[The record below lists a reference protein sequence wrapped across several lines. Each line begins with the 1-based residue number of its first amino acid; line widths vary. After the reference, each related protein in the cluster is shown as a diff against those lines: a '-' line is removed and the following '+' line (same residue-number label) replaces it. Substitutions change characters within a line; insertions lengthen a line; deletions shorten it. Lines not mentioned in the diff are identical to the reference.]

1 MLEYPARFRKYF
13 IRGLLKKVMAS
24 GKNLQIVHPTMPGRD
39 LTAYMASVNGISVL
53 TPEEE
58 KDLANQYYY
67 DDNVDAARQLVLAH
81 LRFVVHMAKSYSGYG
96 LPQAD
101 LIQEGNVGLM
111 KAVKRFN
118 PEFGVRLVSF
128 AVHWIKAEMHE
139 YILRNWRIVKVATT
153 KAQRKLFFN
162 LRSSKKQLGWLNNEE
177 TAAVAEDLGVDAK
190 VVRQMEGRM
199 SAYDTSFDAEPD
211 SDDEALF
218 RAPAFYLEDQS
229 SDVASN
235 IEESEWR
242 EIKNNGL
249 SIALNELDDR
259 SQDIL
264 KSRWLSDDKATLHDL
279 ADKYSISAERIRQL
293 EKAAMNKIKTK
304 MEA

>member
-1 MLEYPARFRKYF
+1 MLRCSARFRKYF
-13 IRGLLKKVMAS
+13 IRGLIKKVMAL
-24 GKNLQIVHPTMPGRD
+24 GKDLQIVHPTMPGRD

>member
-1 MLEYPARFRKYF
+1 
-13 IRGLLKKVMAS
+13 MAL
-24 GKNLQIVHPTMPGRD
+24 GKDLQIVHPTMPGRD

>member
-1 MLEYPARFRKYF
+1 
-13 IRGLLKKVMAS
+13 
-24 GKNLQIVHPTMPGRD
+24 
-39 LTAYMASVNGISVL
+39 
-53 TPEEE
+53 
-58 KDLANQYYY
+58 
-67 DDNVDAARQLVLAH
+67 
-81 LRFVVHMAKSYSGYG
+81 
-96 LPQAD
+96 
-101 LIQEGNVGLM
+101 
-111 KAVKRFN
+111 
-118 PEFGVRLVSF
+118 
-128 AVHWIKAEMHE
+128 
-139 YILRNWRIVKVATT
+139 
-153 KAQRKLFFN
+153 
-162 LRSSKKQLGWLNNEE
+162 
-177 TAAVAEDLGVDAK
+177 
-190 VVRQMEGRM
+190 MEGRM

-211 SDDEALF
+211 SDDDALF

-293 EKAAMNKIKTK
+293 EKAAMNKIKLK

>member
-293 EKAAMNKIKTK
+293 EKAAMNKIKAK